1 MVHVTKEIMSM
12 ERNLVKVLMCGLMEA
27 HMMETGQTIESK
39 VTVLIHGLMVGNMWG
54 NGVTTTCTATVF
66 TSGKMAD
73 AMKDITNM
81 TKSMGTESM
90 SGQTVASMK
99 ETGLLVNNTDKV
111 GTFQQMGKFGWG
123 FGTMANELNG
133 SMI

>member
-1 MVHVTKEIMSM
+1 
-12 ERNLVKVLMCGLMEA
+12 
-27 HMMETGQTIESK
+27 
-39 VTVLIHGLMVGNMWG
+39 MVGNMWV
-54 NGVTTTCTATVF
+54 NGVTTTCMATVF

-99 ETGLLVNNTDKV
+99 ETGLLENNTDKV
-111 GTFQQMGKFGWG
+111 GTF
-123 FGTMANELNG
+123 
-133 SMI
+133 

>member
-27 HMMETGQTIESK
+27 HMMETGQTIELK
-39 VTVLIHGLMVGNMWG
+39 VMALTLGLMVGNMWD
-54 NGVTTTCTATVF
+54 NGVITTCTVTVF
-66 TSGKMAD
+66 TSGRMAD
-73 AMKDITNM
+73 AMKDITNL

-111 GTFQQMGKFGWG
+111 GTFQLMGKFGWE
-123 FGTMANELNG
+123 FGTTANELNG